1 MKLFFGGVVA
11 IVLLGLYLYLYLI
24 RVAIQAAEC
33 AGPPS
38 CIVFNDGMAQS
49 LSTISGLVSALLIAI
64 LATTDP
70 GDPPLKRLFADE
82 PKPIAKRAMN
92 IVAGV
97 LRPRLARRRVLRLLR
112 RPASFRTH
120 PARPDLARPGLAGT
134 CGLRGLRLLRDQTDG
149 VSAGSRLPADD
160 AHPGTPCRSGG

>member
-11 IVLLGLYLYLYLI
+11 VVLLGLYLYLI
-24 RVAIQAAEC
+24 RVAIHAAEC
-33 AGPPS
+33 GGPLP
-38 CIVFNDGMAQS
+38 CVDFNDGMAQS

-92 IVAGV
+92 IVAGFYV
-97 LRPRLARRRVLRLLR
+97 LAWLGGGFAAFYVGLHHSEHTP
-112 RPASFRTH
+112 PALTSLGQ
-120 PARPDLARPGLAGT
+120 AWLGLA
-134 CGLRGLRLLRDQTDG
+134 
-149 VSAGSRLPADD
+149 VSAAYAYFGIKQ
-160 AHPGTPCRSGG
+160 TE

>member
-11 IVLLGLYLYLYLI
+11 VGLLGLYLYLI

-33 AGPPS
+33 AGTPS

-92 IVAGV
+92 IVAGFYV
-97 LRPRLARRRVLRLLR
+97 LAWLGGGFSAFYVGLHHSEHTP
-112 RPASFRTH
+112 PALTSLGQ
-120 PARPDLARPGLAGT
+120 AWLGLA
-134 CGLRGLRLLRDQTDG
+134 
-149 VSAGSRLPADD
+149 VSAAYAYFGIKQ
-160 AHPGTPCRSGG
+160 TE

>member
-11 IVLLGLYLYLYLI
+11 VVLLGLYLYLI
-24 RVAIQAAEC
+24 RVAIQAVEC
-33 AGPPS
+33 AGSPS

-92 IVAGV
+92 IVAGFYV
-97 LRPRLARRRVLRLLR
+97 LAWLGGGFAAFYVGLHHSEHTP
-112 RPASFRTH
+112 PALTSLGQ
-120 PARPDLARPGLAGT
+120 AWLGLA
-134 CGLRGLRLLRDQTDG
+134 
-149 VSAGSRLPADD
+149 VSAAYAYFGIKQ
-160 AHPGTPCRSGG
+160 TE